1 MESWASMEND
11 EETCTIISDLF
22 ELNQINELFVS
33 IETRTDI
40 CSSKLNNRKR
50 KKAFDL
56 IVYYGNNGNIFTN
69 AEHIDTLPIYS
80 KPLVRHDKFSKS
92 YDVLSF
98 KRRYRHFFCL

>member
-1 MESWASMEND
+1 MESWASMEKD

-40 CSSKLNNRKR
+40 CSSRLNNSKR

-69 AEHIDTLPIYS
+69 AEHTLCPYTPNHWSGMINS
-80 KPLVRHDKFSKS
+80 
-92 YDVLSF
+92 LS
-98 KRRYRHFFCL
+98 HTTS